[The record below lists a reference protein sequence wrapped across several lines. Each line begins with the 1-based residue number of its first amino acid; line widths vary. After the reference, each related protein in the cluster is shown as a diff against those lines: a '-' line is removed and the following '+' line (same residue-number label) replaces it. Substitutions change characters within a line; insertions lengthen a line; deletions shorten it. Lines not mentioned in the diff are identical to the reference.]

1 MLRALK
7 RSVAKKNMKDEGYV
21 HFTKGKQGKPSFFSR
36 RWRDF
41 VTMEKQKPKRRSLIR
56 RGR

>member
-7 RSVAKKNMKDEGYV
+7 RSVARKNMKDEGYV
-21 HFTKGKQGKPSFFSR
+21 HFNKGNPSFFSR

-41 VTMEKQKPKRRSLIR
+41 VQTKKRR
-56 RGR
+56 

>member
-21 HFTKGKQGKPSFFSR
+21 HFTKGKPSFFSK

-41 VTMEKQKPKRRSLIR
+41 ITMEKQKPKRRMLAK

>member
-21 HFTKGKQGKPSFFSR
+21 HFTKGKPSFFSI
-36 RWRDF
+36 RWRYF
-41 VTMEKQKPKRRSLIR
+41 VTMEKQEPKNM
-56 RGR
+56 

>member
-1 MLRALK
+1 MLRTLK

-21 HFTKGKQGKPSFFSR
+21 HFTKGKPSFFSR